1 MHCEQVGRNVSDML
15 AVNIVNAPVRTM
27 SCEGTKNAHKAAGNL
42 LISAN
47 YLSRGTSG
55 GLKGF
60 MSARERS
67 KIEAVTF
74 CSAESKTNN
83 EGDKGAQENDNPGRG
98 AFDSLASLIS
108 LKQSLRVN
116 FNIS

>member
-1 MHCEQVGRNVSDML
+1 MNDATVVNMGKCTCVDNVWRRN
-15 AVNIVNAPVRTM
+15 
-27 SCEGTKNAHKAAGNL
+27 KNAHKAAGNL

-60 MSARERS
+60 VSARERS

-74 CSAESKTNN
+74 YSAESKTNK
-83 EGDKGAQENDNPGRG
+83 EGDNRAQENDNPGG
-98 AFDSLASLIS
+98 AVLNPHSRLMP
-108 LKQSLRVN
+108 RN
-116 FNIS
+116 N